1 MVEDMNKYLRK
12 LLSKIDGLY
21 CIIISDRDGVP
32 ILKVCSDDS
41 PDKAT
46 RTSFLSTFG
55 IATDQGGKLGL
66 GKTKSI
72 ICMYENYQAIQ
83 MNKLPFVVTF
93 VTSRDCNTGHVLAL
107 EAQLEPLLPVL
118 RGVVGDT

>member
-1 MVEDMNKYLRK
+1 MVEDMNKYLRR
-12 LLSKIDGLY
+12 LLSKVDGLY

-32 ILKVCSDDS
+32 VLKVSTDDA
-41 PDKAT
+41 PDKAM
-46 RTSFLSTFG
+46 RTNFLSTFG

-72 ICMYENYQAIQ
+72 ICMYENFQVIQ
-83 MNKLPFVVTF
+83 MNKLPLVVTF
-93 VTSRDCNTGHVLAL
+93 VTNSACNTGHVLAL
-107 EAQLEPLLPVL
+107 EPQLEPLLPVL